1 MKIRYALSYPLFM
14 DKGGGVTQAFEGLN
28 WLKKLGHQVEPLD
41 WYSENID
48 FDVLFLFG
56 FTHFNPEVLAF
67 LKSKGVIIISEPIF
81 VRVRSYL
88 YYKVSRFLSNFT
100 RTVYKNQYEN
110 LHLCDA
116 LFPNSNIEKNDI
128 IRLYNVRED
137 EIFVAYLGIPSYV
150 FEEGDKISRDL
161 FYNEY
166 KITDFV
172 FCPSARISVRK
183 NQITLVKA
191 LKSTGIKLVLTG
203 CNDIDEKIKDEFLE
217 LIKGDPNIICLPL
230 LDKKMLISAY
240 KNARVVVFPSLAE
253 TAGIVAI
260 EGGYLGCRLVL
271 SDIPIFREYFLDYSI
286 YVNNK
291 DPEDMRKKV
300 LKALNEDYDPSA
312 FREFLLKNRSWE
324 AHAKIVNSVLEKLY
338 ESRK

>member
-1 MKIRYALSYPLFM
+1 VKVRYALSYPLFM
-14 DKGGGVTQAFEGLN
+14 DKGGGVTHAFEEVS

-67 LKSKGVIIISEPIF
+67 LKSKGVIIVSEPIF
-81 VRVRSYL
+81 TVIRGHL
-88 YYKVSRFLSNFT
+88 YYRVSRFLSNFT

-116 LFPNSNIEKNDI
+116 LFPNSNIEKNNI
-128 IRLYNVRED
+128 IKLHNIPKNK
-137 EIFVAYLGIPSYV
+137 IFVAYLGIPSYV
-150 FEEGDKISRDL
+150 LEEGDKVSKDV

-166 KITDFV
+166 KISDFV
-172 FCPSARISVRK
+172 FYPSARISVNK
-183 NQITLVKA
+183 NQITLIKA
-191 LKSTGIKLVLTG
+191 LKSTGVKLVLTG
-203 CNDIDEKIKDEFLE
+203 CHDIEKKIKDEFLE
-217 LIKGDPNIICLPL
+217 SVKGDPNIICLPL

-260 EGGYLGCRLVL
+260 EGGYFGCRLVL
-271 SDIPIFREYFLDYSI
+271 SDIPVFREYFLDYPI
-286 YVNNK
+286 YANNK
-291 DPEDMRKKV
+291 DPEDIRKKV
-300 LKALNEDYDPSA
+300 LKALNEDYDPSS
-312 FREFLLKNRSWE
+312 FREFLLENRSWE
-324 AHAKIVNSVLEKLY
+324 AHAKIVNSVLERLY

>member
-14 DKGGGVTQAFEGLN
+14 DKGGGVTHAFEEVS

-41 WYSENID
+41 WYSENMD

-56 FTHFNPEVLAF
+56 FTHFNPEVLA
-67 LKSKGVIIISEPIF
+67 L
-81 VRVRSYL
+81 
-88 YYKVSRFLSNFT
+88 
-100 RTVYKNQYEN
+100 
-110 LHLCDA
+110 
-116 LFPNSNIEKNDI
+116 
-128 IRLYNVRED
+128 
-137 EIFVAYLGIPSYV
+137 
-150 FEEGDKISRDL
+150 
-161 FYNEY
+161 
-166 KITDFV
+166 
-172 FCPSARISVRK
+172 RK
-183 NQITLVKA
+183 NQIILVKA

-203 CNDIDEKIKDEFLE
+203 CGDIEEKIKDEFLE
-217 LIKGDPNIICLPL
+217 LIKGDPNIICLPF

-271 SDIPIFREYFLDYSI
+271 SDIPIFREYFLDYPI

-291 DPEDMRKKV
+291 DPEDIRKKV
-300 LKALNEDYDPSA
+300 LKALNEDYDPSS

-324 AHAKIVNSVLEKLY
+324 AHAKIVNSVLGGLY